1 MNKLAYRY
9 AQALYEL
16 STSEKCEDQLLK
28 ELKMIQ
34 TLYEENPGLN
44 PLLAQSQ
51 VSKDEK
57 KKLLDELFGWAHPYI
72 LNTLK
77 LLVDKQRTQI
87 TVDCCKA
94 YRDLYNDA
102 HNIIQGIAFTTIP
115 LSDSELQTLEKEL
128 SDKEHKTIQLVNR
141 LDPTLVKGI
150 KIRYGDKILDA
161 SLKARIEGLRN
172 CLIEGRS

>member
-1 MNKLAYRY
+1 MTKLASRY

-16 STSEKCEDQLLK
+16 SVSEKCEEQLLK
-28 ELKMIQ
+28 ELKTIQ
-34 TLYEENPGLN
+34 SLFEENPGLT

-51 VSKDEK
+51 VTKDQK
-57 KKLLDELFGWAHPYI
+57 KKLLDEIFGWAHPYI

-87 TVDCCKA
+87 TVDCCKT
-94 YRDLYNDA
+94 YRELYNDA
-102 HNIIQGIAFTTIP
+102 HNIIQGIAYTTIP
-115 LSDSELQTLEKEL
+115 LSDSELLALEKEL
-128 SDKEHKTIQLVNR
+128 SDKEAKTIQLVNR

-172 CLIEGRS
+172 SLIEGRS